1 MREAGSSLAY
11 NWARELTMATEV
23 DAIKA
28 YLASLERELKDLR
41 AKLKE
46 LETQPPEEPRPFSK
60 LRGIWKG
67 ADFTY
72 EEIKAAEYK
81 LPEDDWE

>member
-1 MREAGSSLAY
+1 
-11 NWARELTMATEV
+11 MATEV

-28 YLASLERELKDLR
+28 YLAKLEREVDELR
-41 AKLKE
+41 SKIEALEKE
-46 LETQPPEEPRPFSK
+46 PPQEPRPFAK

-81 LPEDDWE
+81 FPEDDWE

>member
-1 MREAGSSLAY
+1 
-11 NWARELTMATEV
+11 MATEV

-28 YLASLERELKDLR
+28 YLASVEREVSDLHARLK
-41 AKLKE
+41 K
-46 LETQPPEEPRPFSK
+46 LETEPPEQPRPFSK
-60 LRGIWKG
+60 LLGIWKG

-72 EEIKAAEYK
+72 EEIKAAEYR